1 MFDKDK
7 AIEIDLQERQSY
19 LKGENE
25 NKKKIELFLLT
36 LTPTINHYRG
46 KKKKKNLSAPQHTEI
61 IGPSMHL
68 NLK

>member
-46 KKKKKNLSAPQHTEI
+46 KKKKKICLPLSIQRLL
-61 IGPSMHL
+61 GPACIWI
-68 NLK
+68 